1 MSGLAIRIE
10 LADTGAAAALA
21 GLKAVSADLR
31 PLLQD
36 IGAELEMSTVERF
49 DSNVGPDGVPWPQSI
64 RAREKGGKTLVDRA
78 YLRDS
83 VAYRLDGAAAVEV
96 GAGGIA
102 GEYAAIHQ
110 TGGTIRAK
118 TAKGLRFRLASG
130 NGPMVTV
137 QSVRIPPRP
146 YLGLS
151 AEDNQA
157 VEDLA
162 VDRWRQAL
170 AGRP

>member
-1 MSGLAIRIE
+1 MSGVAIRIG

-21 GLKAVSADLR
+21 GLAAVSADLR

-64 RAREKGGKTLVDRA
+64 RAREKGGKTLVDNRW
-78 YLRDS
+78 LMDS
-83 VAYRLDGAAAVEV
+83 VSYRLDGSVAVEI
-96 GAGGIA
+96 GAGGVA
-102 GEYAAIHQ
+102 GKYAAIHQ

-118 TAKGLRFRLASG
+118 TGKGLRFRLASG

-137 QSVRIPPRP
+137 QSVRIPARP

-151 AEDNQA
+151 AQDRDN
-157 VEDLA
+157 VEELA